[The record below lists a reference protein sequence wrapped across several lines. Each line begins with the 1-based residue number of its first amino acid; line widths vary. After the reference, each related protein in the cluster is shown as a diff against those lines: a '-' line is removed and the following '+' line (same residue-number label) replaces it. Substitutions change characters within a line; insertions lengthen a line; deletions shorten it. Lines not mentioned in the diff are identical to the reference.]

1 MRTDKSYFKNY
12 RIREITLICSVPL
25 SRNSSNDNEVHILK
39 GGNTM
44 CFSIRFVR
52 GLFILNVFTLKVKKG
67 SKSDADFNRLQLRI
81 AADFDPYTIFLMGR
95 CFWKII

>member
-1 MRTDKSYFKNY
+1 MRTDKSYFKSY

-52 GLFILNVFTLKVKKG
+52 GLFILNVFTLKVKMEANPMPISTDCNFG
-67 SKSDADFNRLQLRI
+67 LPRI
-81 AADFDPYTIFLMGR
+81 SIPTQFS
-95 CFWKII
+95 